1 MDVHSIGGLLCLAV
15 AALLIIL
22 TAAAQAPRR
31 PLRSF
36 SGSAETTGRATFW
49 LALEIARLAW
59 VALALVSLCYLFLR
73 VHRSVEAAVAAGVL
87 GFAGAALLDGATRC
101 VVGADPTRW
110 REETQTI
117 FVVLSRLF
125 WLPALLIEGLAR
137 GLVAAVPAWQPR
149 SQPDQEENLAELVE
163 REESEGG
170 IEPEERAM
178 IRAVFALRDTTVREI
193 MVPRIDIVAA
203 DAQASLDDVAALIA
217 EHGYSR
223 IPIYD
228 GSIDNI
234 VGVVHA
240 KDVLR
245 ALARHESVSLK
256 ALARAPLYI
265 PESKLL
271 DELLEEL
278 RAHGVQIAIVV
289 DEYGGTAGLVTLED
303 VMEEIIGDIQDEH
316 DRREPAIVRNDDGSA
331 LIDARESV
339 SALHDLFGVAIESGD
354 FDTVGGLV
362 IHVLGR
368 LPIVGDHV
376 RAYGL
381 DFQVVSVTGRRV
393 RRVRVWRPPPSSAA
407 PAGVAQNGGSGI
419 RTASERE

>member
-1 MDVHSIGGLLCLAV
+1 LDVHSIGGLLCLAV
-15 AALLIIL
+15 AALLTIL

-49 LALEIARLAW
+49 LALELARLAW
-59 VALALVSLCYLFLR
+59 IALAITSLCYLLLR
-73 VHRSVEAAVAAGVL
+73 AQRSVDAAIAAGLL
-87 GFAGAALLDGATRC
+87 GFTAFALLDGVTRC
-101 VVGADPTRW
+101 VVSADPVRW
-110 REETQTI
+110 RERTRGV

-125 WLPALLIEGLAR
+125 WLQALLIESLAR
-137 GLVAAVPAWQPR
+137 AIVASIPAWQPHP
-149 SQPDQEENLAELVE
+149 QPEEENLAELVE
-163 REESEGG
+163 REESKGG

-178 IRAVFALRDTTVREI
+178 IRAVFALGDTTVREI

-203 DAQASLDDVAALIA
+203 EAQSSLEDVAALIA

-245 ALARHESVSLK
+245 ALARHETVSLR
-256 ALARAPLYI
+256 ALARAPLYV
-265 PESKLL
+265 PEAKLL

-303 VMEEIIGDIQDEH
+303 VVEEIVGDIQDEH

-339 SALHDLFGVAIESGD
+339 SALDELFGVEIESDD
-354 FDTVGGLV
+354 FDTIGGLV
-362 IHVLGR
+362 IHALGR
-368 LPIVGDHV
+368 LPVAGDHV

-393 RRVRVWRPPPSSAA
+393 RRVRVWRPPPSPAA
-407 PAGVAQNGGSGI
+407 PAGVAQNGGSSAHSANGQ
-419 RTASERE
+419 A

>member
-15 AALLIIL
+15 AALLTIL

-49 LALEIARLAW
+49 LALELARLAW
-59 VALALVSLCYLFLR
+59 IALAITSLCYLLLR
-73 VHRSVEAAVAAGVL
+73 AQRSVDAAIAAGLL
-87 GFAGAALLDGATRC
+87 GFTASALLDGATRC
-101 VVGADPTRW
+101 VVSADPVRW
-110 REETQTI
+110 RERTRGV

-125 WLPALLIEGLAR
+125 WLQALLIESLAR
-137 GLVAAVPAWQPR
+137 ALVASIPAWQPHP
-149 SQPDQEENLAELVE
+149 QPEEENLAELVE

-178 IRAVFALRDTTVREI
+178 IRAVFALGDTTVREI

-203 DAQASLDDVAALIA
+203 EAQSSLEDVAALIA

-245 ALARHESVSLK
+245 ALARHETVSLR
-256 ALARAPLYI
+256 ALARAPLYV
-265 PESKLL
+265 PEAKLL

-303 VMEEIIGDIQDEH
+303 VVEEIVGDIQDEH

-339 SALHDLFGVAIESGD
+339 SALDELFGVEIESDD
-354 FDTVGGLV
+354 FDTIGGLV
-362 IHVLGR
+362 IHALGR
-368 LPIVGDHV
+368 LPVAGDHV
-376 RAYGL
+376 QAYGL

-393 RRVRVWRPPPSSAA
+393 RRVRVWRPPPSPAA
-407 PAGVAQNGGSGI
+407 PAGVAQNGGSSAH
-419 RTASERE
+419 TANGQA